1 MDDTFLTLRDVGVT
15 FADTGDEVLSD
26 VSLTIPAGA
35 FVALVG
41 RSGVGK
47 STLLRVIG
55 GLLRPTT
62 GDVRLKGEDPRL
74 STAPIG
80 IVFQRDNLMPWRTVA
95 ENVRLPLELSR
106 GEREQGRKGAGER
119 ESVSPAPTQSLV
131 QEDSAAEAIPPAPLP
146 LRSSALVSEALA
158 LVGLAEYGDS
168 YPAQLSGGMAQRVA
182 IARALV
188 HRPALLLLDEPFGA
202 LDALTRERMA
212 QELLGIWQA
221 HPVTVLMVTH
231 SIGEAVLLADEVL
244 VMNDRPG
251 RITDRFTIDLPRP
264 RAPELTASAEY
275 QKTLGD
281 VRRAIRT

>member
-1 MDDTFLTLRDVGVT
+1 MQAFLTLSDVGVT
-15 FADTGDEVLSD
+15 FADTGEDVLAGID
-26 VSLTIPAGA
+26 LTVAAGA

-55 GLLRPTT
+55 GLLRPTA
-62 GDVRLKGEDPRL
+62 GQVRLHQADPIT
-74 STAPIG
+74 SAAPIG

-95 ENVRLPLELSR
+95 ENVRLPLELKKKEGEKGRR
-106 GEREQGRKGAGER
+106 GERE
-119 ESVSPAPTQSLV
+119 L
-131 QEDSAAEAIPPAPLP
+131 DIPPSPFLP
-146 LRSSALVSEALA
+146 FSPSAQPAASSTQVSDALA
-158 LVGLAEYGDS
+158 LVGLAGLGDA

-231 SIGEAVLLADEVL
+231 SIGEAVLLADEVVVL
-244 VMNDRPG
+244 NDRPG
-251 RITDRFTIDLPRP
+251 RITDRLAIDLPRP
-264 RAPELTASAEY
+264 RAPEPTGTAEFQAY
-275 QKTLGD
+275 AAA
-281 VRRAIRT
+281 VRAAIRT

>member
-1 MDDTFLTLRDVGVT
+1 MINDFLTLHDVGLT
-15 FADTGDEVLSD
+15 FADTGDEVLAD
-26 VSLTIPAGA
+26 IDLTVPAGA
-35 FVALVG
+35 FVAVVG

-47 STLLRVIG
+47 STLLRVIA

-62 GDVRLKGEDPRL
+62 GTVRLQEADPAASR
-74 STAPIG
+74 APIG

-95 ENVRLPLELSR
+95 ENVALPLELV
-106 GEREQGRKGAGER
+106 GEGEKGRKGKEER
-119 ESVSPAPTQSLV
+119 NLTV
-131 QEDSAAEAIPPAPLP
+131 AEAL
-146 LRSSALVSEALA
+146 EM
-158 LVGLAEYGDS
+158 VGLAGQGES

-231 SIGEAVLLADEVL
+231 SISEAVLLADEVL

-251 RITDRFTIDLPRP
+251 RIGERIIIDLPRP
-264 RAPELTASAEY
+264 RSLAIEETARYQTYLTA
-275 QKTLGD
+275 
-281 VRRAIRT
+281 VRGAIRTTES

>member
-1 MDDTFLTLRDVGVT
+1 MQAFLTLSDVGVT
-15 FADTGDEVLSD
+15 FADTGEDVLAGID
-26 VSLTIPAGA
+26 LTVAAGA

-55 GLLRPTT
+55 GLLRPTA
-62 GDVRLKGEDPRL
+62 GQVRLQEADPIT
-74 STAPIG
+74 SAAPIG

-95 ENVRLPLELSR
+95 ENVRLPLELKKKEGEKGRR
-106 GEREQGRKGAGER
+106 GERE
-119 ESVSPAPTQSLV
+119 L
-131 QEDSAAEAIPPAPLP
+131 DIPPSPFLP
-146 LRSSALVSEALA
+146 FSPSAQPAASSTQVSDALA
-158 LVGLAEYGDS
+158 LVGLAGLGDA

-231 SIGEAVLLADEVL
+231 SIGEAVLLADEVVVL
-244 VMNDRPG
+244 NDRPG
-251 RITDRFTIDLPRP
+251 RITDRLAIDLPRP
-264 RAPELTASAEY
+264 RAPELTGTAEFQAY
-275 QKTLGD
+275 AAA
-281 VRRAIRT
+281 VRAAIRT

>member
-1 MDDTFLTLRDVGVT
+1 MNDNFLTLRDVGVT
-15 FADTGDEVLSD
+15 FADTGDEVLANID
-26 VSLTIPAGA
+26 LTIPAGA
-35 FVALVG
+35 FVAVVG

-62 GDVRLKGEDPRL
+62 GAVRLQDTDPAD
-74 STAPIG
+74 SIAPIG

-95 ENVRLPLELSR
+95 ENVALPLELN
-106 GEREQGRKGAGER
+106 GAGEKGVKGER
-119 ESVSPAPTQSLV
+119 GRNLSSELV
-131 QEDSAAEAIPPAPLP
+131 TG
-146 LRSSALVSEALA
+146 ALEM
-158 LVGLAEYGDS
+158 VGLAGQEES

-231 SIGEAVLLADEVL
+231 SISEAVLLADEVL
-244 VMNDRPG
+244 VMNGRPG
-251 RITDRFTIDLPRP
+251 RISERIEIDLPRP
-264 RAPELTASAEY
+264 RTMAIEATAPYQAYVAS
-275 QKTLGD
+275 
-281 VRRAIRT
+281 VRGSIRS

>member
-1 MDDTFLTLRDVGVT
+1 MDDDFLFLRDVGVT
-15 FADTGDEVLSD
+15 FADTGEEVLTGI
-26 VSLTIPAGA
+26 SLTVPAGA

-62 GDVRLKGEDPRL
+62 GVVRLRGEDPRL
-74 STAPIG
+74 SAAPIG
-80 IVFQRDNLMPWRTVA
+80 VVFQRDNLMPWRTVA
-95 ENVRLPLELSR
+95 ENVGLPLELSR
-106 GEREQGRKGAGER
+106 GAGEQGSRGER
-119 ESVSPAPTQSLV
+119 EREAIAPASRQPA
-131 QEDSAAEAIPPAPLP
+131 EEIDEAEAIIPAPPLP
-146 LRSSALVSEALA
+146 RTPALVSQALS
-158 LVGLAEYGDS
+158 LVGLEEYGDS

-231 SIGEAVLLADEVL
+231 SIAEAVLLADKVL

-251 RITDRFTIDLPRP
+251 RITDRFIIDLPRP
-264 RAPELTASAEY
+264 RSVEVQASAEY
-275 QKTLGD
+275 
-281 VRRAIRT
+281 RRYVAAVKGAIRE

>member
-1 MDDTFLTLRDVGVT
+1 MDDFLTLRDVGVT
-15 FADTGDEVLSD
+15 FADTGEDVLAGID
-26 VSLTIPAGA
+26 LTVAAGA

-55 GLLRPTT
+55 GLLRPTA
-62 GDVRLKGEDPRL
+62 GQVRLQGTDPIT
-74 STAPIG
+74 SAAPIG

-95 ENVRLPLELSR
+95 ENVRLPLELEKKEWEKGSL
-106 GEREQGRKGAGER
+106 GEEGKVI
-119 ESVSPAPTQSLV
+119 SSPPLLPSPLSSQ
-131 QEDSAAEAIPPAPLP
+131 PATTH
-146 LRSSALVSEALA
+146 AQVADALA
-158 LVGLAEYGDS
+158 VVGLAGLGDA

-231 SIGEAVLLADEVL
+231 SIGEAVLLADEVVVL
-244 VMNDRPG
+244 NDRPG
-251 RITDRFTIDLPRP
+251 RITDRIGVNLPRP
-264 RAPELTASAEY
+264 RGPELTATAAFQAY
-275 QKTLGD
+275 AAA
-281 VRRAIRT
+281 VRAAIRT

>member
-1 MDDTFLTLRDVGVT
+1 MSDDFLTLRDIGVT
-15 FADTGDEVLSD
+15 FADTGQTALSGID
-26 VSLTIPAGA
+26 LTTSAGA

-62 GDVRLKGEDPRL
+62 GTVRLRGVDPIG
-74 STAPIG
+74 SPAPIG

-95 ENVRLPLELSR
+95 ENVRLPLELSK
-106 GEREQGRKGAGER
+106 GEGEQGGKGAGEKG
-119 ESVSPAPTQSLV
+119 
-131 QEDSAAEAIPPAPLP
+131 SAQGTLFAPAPLLP
-146 LRSSALVSEALA
+146 RSSALVSEALA
-158 LVGLAEYGDS
+158 MVGLAGQENS

-188 HRPALLLLDEPFGA
+188 HRPELLLLDEPFGA

-231 SIGEAVLLADEVL
+231 SIAEAVLLADEVV
-244 VMNDRPG
+244 VMNDLPG
-251 RITDRFTIDLPRP
+251 RVTERIVIDLPRP
-264 RAPELTASAEY
+264 RTPAIEATAAY
-275 QKTLGD
+275 QGYVEA
-281 VRRAIRT
+281 VRGAIRD